1 MMAQVLLFNDFS
13 KKDPHLNAIE
23 ATIHSIIV
31 TALLL
36 LKETQTFKT
45 YWTESYKYCIIIA
58 GNNTKI

>member
-1 MMAQVLLFNDFS
+1 MILIMMAQALLFNDFS

-23 ATIHSIIV
+23 ATINSIIV

-45 YWTESYKYCIIIA
+45 Y
-58 GNNTKI
+58 